1 MRGILGNVN
10 RRPGACLTAQE
21 AKVGVRGP
29 IGKRDEERVRRNI
42 PEDPTKTIQM
52 PGIVEIPEL
61 GDMSYDGET
70 HPLITDMYESIKK
83 SAAVKYYEAT
93 DWQFARLALYT
104 LNQELIASRQY
115 GKPVGAMKLTA
126 INQMLSALL
135 LTEGDR
141 RRARLEIE
149 RAPSESSGGKVLD
162 VTDMLRQRLASGGG
176 G

>member
-1 MRGILGNVN
+1 
-10 RRPGACLTAQE
+10 
-21 AKVGVRGP
+21 
-29 IGKRDEERVRRNI
+29 
-42 PEDPTKTIQM
+42 
-52 PGIVEIPEL
+52 
-61 GDMSYDGET
+61 MSHLGET
-70 HPLITDMYESIKK
+70 HPLVVDMYESIKA
-83 SAAVKYYEAT
+83 SASVKYYEPT

-104 LNQELIASRQY
+104 LNQELVAAERN

-149 RAPSESSGGKVLD
+149 RAPAEANGKVLD

>member
-1 MRGILGNVN
+1 MFG
-10 RRPGACLTAQE
+10 T
-21 AKVGVRGP
+21 
-29 IGKRDEERVRRNI
+29 
-42 PEDPTKTIQM
+42 
-52 PGIVEIPEL
+52 VEIPEL
-61 GDMSYDGET
+61 GDVSYDGET
-70 HPLITDMYESIKK
+70 HPLITEMYESIKK
-83 SAAVKYYEAT
+83 SAAVKYYEPT

-149 RAPSESSGGKVLD
+149 RAPADSGTGKVLD
-162 VTDMLRQRLASGGG
+162 VTDMLKQRLAAGGG

>member
-1 MRGILGNVN
+1 MG
-10 RRPGACLTAQE
+10 T
-21 AKVGVRGP
+21 RGP
-29 IGKRDEERVRRNI
+29 IGKRDEERIRRNI

-52 PGIVEIPEL
+52 PGLVSIPEL
-61 GDMSYDGET
+61 GDVSHLGET
-70 HPLITDMYESIKK
+70 HPLVTDMYESIKA

-104 LNQELIASRQY
+104 LNQELVAAHHNGR
-115 GKPVGAMKLTA
+115 PVGAMKLTA

-141 RRARLEIE
+141 RRARVEIE
-149 RAPSESSGGKVLD
+149 RAPAEASGKVLD
-162 VTDMLRQRLASGGG
+162 VTDVLRQRLASGGG

>member
-1 MRGILGNVN
+1 MG
-10 RRPGACLTAQE
+10 T
-21 AKVGVRGP
+21 RGP
-29 IGKRDEERVRRNI
+29 IGKRDEERVRRNV
-42 PEDPTKTIQM
+42 PENPTETIQVIG
-52 PGIVEIPEL
+52 PVDIPEL

-70 HPLITDMYESIKK
+70 HPLIEEMYESMKK
-83 SAAVKYYEAT
+83 SAAVKFFEPT

-104 LNQELIASRQY
+104 LNQELIAAKQW
-115 GKPVGAMKLTA
+115 GKPIGAMKLTA

-149 RAPSESSGGKVLD
+149 RVGNAQGGEVVD
-162 VTDMLRQRLASGGG
+162 VTTMLRQRLAAGGNG

>member
-1 MRGILGNVN
+1 M
-10 RRPGACLTAQE
+10 
-21 AKVGVRGP
+21 GVRGP

-42 PEDPTKTIQM
+42 PEDPTVTVQMHGLVTI
-52 PGIVEIPEL
+52 PDL
-61 GDMSYDGET
+61 GDMSHLGET
-70 HPLITDMYESIKK
+70 HPLVVEMYEAMKQSASIK
-83 SAAVKYYEAT
+83 YFEPT
-93 DWQFARLALYT
+93 DWAFARLTLYT
-104 LNQELIASRQY
+104 LNQELIAAAHN

-149 RAPSESSGGKVLD
+149 RAPAESSGKVLD
-162 VTDMLRQRLASGGG
+162 VTDMLRQRLAAGGNG